1 MDQFYAKLKEI
12 PTRIQTG
19 SQNESVEMCGI
30 AIMLELGVLSY
41 IMWTRSVFDGNF
53 TVFIQ

>member
-30 AIMLELGVLSY
+30 AIMLARCSILYYVDKCL
-41 IMWTRSVFDGNF
+41 
-53 TVFIQ
+53 